1 MTNEEKAKRLD
12 EIASCPL
19 CMQAQD
25 APLLRESAA
34 MWRDIAEALKDGA
47 RLDWYEKNHRRVSF
61 GKGCNGEKD
70 CWVWRGESHASPFYA
85 EDTLRAAIDAAMGG
99 E

>member
-19 CMQAQD
+19 CMQAAD

-34 MWRDIAEALKDGA
+34 MWRDISEARKDGA
-47 RLDWYEKNHRRVSF
+47 RLDWLISA
-61 GKGCNGEKD
+61 
-70 CWVWRGESHASPFYA
+70 SHDGTSDYLSDAIWDDASNFYF
-85 EDTLRAAIDAAMGG
+85 EDKSTVECVRAAIDAAMGG